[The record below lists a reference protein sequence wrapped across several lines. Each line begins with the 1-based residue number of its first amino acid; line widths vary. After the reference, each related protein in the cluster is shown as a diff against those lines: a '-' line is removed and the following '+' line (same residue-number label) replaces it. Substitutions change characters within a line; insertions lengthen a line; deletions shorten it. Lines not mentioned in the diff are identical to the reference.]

1 MRKRCNDWYLA
12 YEFQFILR
20 TPNKYFSLD
29 FISGVL
35 SLVFACSNRL
45 KHDVIMWEVSNFWM
59 KAYVFSTRLRRQTF
73 FKKYM
78 KRSVSKSDI
87 TFSISE
93 AAQPLFPSGSAGSFD
108 FETNSERLCFR
119 CECLNNLCDDPIAYN
134 LISYYTHNLN
144 DFFCLKLYKFGI

>member
-1 MRKRCNDWYLA
+1 
-12 YEFQFILR
+12 
-20 TPNKYFSLD
+20 
-29 FISGVL
+29 
-35 SLVFACSNRL
+35 
-45 KHDVIMWEVSNFWM
+45 MWEVSNFWM

-93 AAQPLFPSGSAGSFD
+93 AAQPLFSSGSARSFD

>member
-1 MRKRCNDWYLA
+1 
-12 YEFQFILR
+12 
-20 TPNKYFSLD
+20 
-29 FISGVL
+29 
-35 SLVFACSNRL
+35 
-45 KHDVIMWEVSNFWM
+45 
-59 KAYVFSTRLRRQTF
+59 
-73 FKKYM
+73 M

-134 LISYYTHNLN
+134 LIISYYTHNLN
-144 DFFCLKLYKFGI
+144 DFFCLKLYKFGIQINSLTFFQFGSVEPHEIDSVHVVCMHNCHEKFCV